1 MAFKLPIP
9 GGLKKDQKSVDKAG
23 VPLKADA
30 KPGDSLSNLS
40 QSPLNKPAP
49 KPAAKSGGG
58 FNLFGLGKQKPVA
71 PKKALGPI
79 TTTTAQ
85 TTSQTT
91 QQGPA
96 TNSGFSSTANKTQ
109 KIAAAVA
116 ATKVTKP
123 KKVTK
128 GAFKLPIIGDKPLI
142 NQLIVLLVI
151 AGIFVLLAIAATV
164 YYQIKKDHAST
175 YTNITSQLQFHTQ
188 RLAKSGGLAA
198 RGDAVSFPQLQDSR
212 DEFQRYLDTLNNGGE
227 AFSTQVPSARVSEEL
242 TSRLEELTKRFADSS
257 NAATSILAAK
267 TDLTDLSRNI
277 AQVRSGAE
285 ELAALS
291 QDLTGLMQQSGAS
304 PAQILKVNRLTFY
317 AERLGRGS
325 AEILGSDIID
335 PEVPFLMGKD
345 TNDFRELIKALE
357 SGSDALGITA
367 LRDGDTKARVAK
379 LREQFALFEQNI
391 QPILGNVQKLV
402 SARQSGRALQQGSE
416 QLLGNVEQMQ
426 QALAVEKNSF
436 PLLLALLFG
445 LLALATLALLAVVF
459 LGDARRR
466 AAESEAENKRNQ
478 EAILRLLNEMGDL
491 ADGDLTIRA
500 KVTEDITGAIADSM
514 NYTIDELR
522 TLVTGVN
529 NASNSVSVRSQ
540 QAQAVSVQLLDA
552 AEKQSKEIQNTTQ
565 DVLRVAETLTLVS
578 ASAEESSQVAMR
590 SLAAAD
596 KGRMAVQ
603 NSITGMND
611 IREQIQETSKRI
623 KRLGESSQ
631 EIGEIVELISDITEQ
646 TNVLALNAAIQAASA
661 GEAGRGFSVVAE
673 EVQRL
678 AERSGE
684 ATKQIGAI
692 VKTIQA
698 DTQDAVA
705 AMEKSTTGVVEGA
718 KLSDAAGQAL
728 SEIDLVTKNL
738 AGLIQKISDDTQ
750 TQATS
755 ANKVARNMQDILEI
769 NRQTSV
775 GTQQTAT
782 SIKDLADVAS
792 DLKASVSG
800 FKL

>member
-1 MAFKLPIP
+1 MAFKLPSLMNKDKKKTGTSPGAATP
-9 GGLKKDQKSVDKAG
+9 GGKPSGSLISSLFGRKKKNTLVISPGIARMELPAAG
-23 VPLKADA
+23 GTTTGTGGTTGAQTRTLKAE
-30 KPGDSLSNLS
+30 
-40 QSPLNKPAP
+40 
-49 KPAAKSGGG
+49 
-58 FNLFGLGKQKPVA
+58 V
-71 PKKALGPI
+71 
-79 TTTTAQ
+79 
-85 TTSQTT
+85 
-91 QQGPA
+91 
-96 TNSGFSSTANKTQ
+96 
-109 KIAAAVA
+109 AAATVGKL
-116 ATKVTKP
+116 TK
-123 KKVTK
+123 K
-128 GAFKLPIIGDKPLI
+128 GGEFKLPLIGNRPI
-142 NQLIVLLVI
+142 EQQLPI
-151 AGIFVLLAIAATV
+151 LLAIAGLFGALS
-164 YYQIKKDHAST
+164 IGAIFLDARSRSDIST
-175 YTNITSQLQFHTQ
+175 FTNITSQLQYHTQ
-188 RLAKSGGLAA
+188 RLAKSAGLAA
-198 RGDAVSFPQLQDSR
+198 RGDLASFPQLQDSR
-212 DEFQRYLDTLNNGGE
+212 DEFQRYLEVLNNGGE
-227 AFSTQVPSARVSEEL
+227 AFNTTAPSARVSEEL
-242 TSRLEELTKRFADSS
+242 TSRLAELSKRFLDSS

-267 TDLTDLSRNI
+267 NDLSELSRNI
-277 AQVRSGAE
+277 AQVRAGSE
-285 ELAALS
+285 ELAELS
-291 QDLTGLMQQSGAS
+291 QDLTGLMQQSGA
-304 PAQILKVNRLTFY
+304 PPVQVLKVNRLTFLS
-317 AERLGRGS
+317 ERLGRGS
-325 AEILGSDIID
+325 AEILGGEIID
-335 PEVPFLMGKD
+335 PTVPFLMGKD

-357 SGSDALGITA
+357 SGSDALGISA
-367 LRDGDTKARVAK
+367 LRDGDAKAKVAK
-379 LREQFALFEQNI
+379 LRESFNKFEENI
-391 QPILGNVQKLV
+391 KPILGSVQKLV

-416 QLLGNVEQMQ
+416 QLLGTVEQLQ
-426 QALAVEKNSF
+426 AALAAEKQSI
-436 PLLLALLFG
+436 LLILAFVFGALAL
-445 LLALATLALLAVVF
+445 VF
-459 LGDARRR
+459 LGLIATLFLSDARKR
-466 AAESEAENKRNQ
+466 AAESESENKRNQ

-529 NASNSVSVRSQ
+529 NASTSVSAKSQ

-552 AEKQSKEIQNTTQ
+552 AEKQSKEIQETTQ
-565 DVLRVAETLTLVS
+565 QVLGVAQTLATVS
-578 ASAEESSQVAMR
+578 SSAEESSQVAMR
-590 SLAAAD
+590 SLAASD
-596 KGRMAVQ
+596 KGRLAVQ
-603 NSITGMND
+603 NSISGMND

-728 SEIDLVTKNL
+728 SEIDTVTKNL
-738 AGLIQKISDDTQ
+738 ANLIQRISADTQ
-750 TQATS
+750 AQATL
-755 ANKVARNMQDILEI
+755 ANKVARNMQEILEI
-769 NRQTSV
+769 NRQTTT

-782 SIKDLADVAS
+782 SIKELADVAS

>member
-1 MAFKLPIP
+1 MALKLPVP
-9 GGLKKDQKSVDKAG
+9 GSLNKAEN
-23 VPLKADA
+23 PADNPAASINAAA
-30 KPGDSLSNLS
+30 KPAGT
-40 QSPLNKPAP
+40 QPLP
-49 KPAAKSGGG
+49 
-58 FNLFGLGKQKPVA
+58 
-71 PKKALGPI
+71 PKKAPVKAEAKPAKNADGGFSLFGFGKKK
-79 TTTTAQ
+79 TTIPNAATPLISVQ

-91 QQGPA
+91 LQGPA
-96 TNSGFSSTANKTQ
+96 TNSGFDAAANKTQ

-123 KKVTK
+123 KKVTR
-128 GAFKLPIIGDKPLI
+128 GIFKLPLIGEKPLV
-142 NQLIVLLVI
+142 NQLVILLVI
-151 AGIFVLLAIAATV
+151 TAIFVLFAIGATV
-164 YYQIKKDHAST
+164 YYQIKKDQAST

-198 RGDAVSFPQLQDSR
+198 RGDAISFPQLQDSR
-212 DEFQRYLDTLNNGGE
+212 DEFQRYLDVLNTGGE
-227 AFSTQVPSARVSEEL
+227 AFSATVPSARVSEEL
-242 TSRLEELTKRFADSS
+242 TSRLEELTKRFQDSS
-257 NAATSILAAK
+257 SAATSILAAK
-267 TDLTDLSRNI
+267 TDLTDLSRNV

-291 QDLTGLMQQSGAS
+291 QDLTGLMQQSNAPPS
-304 PAQILKVNRLTFY
+304 QILKVNRLTFY

-325 AEILGSDIID
+325 AEILGSDVID

-357 SGSDALGITA
+357 SGSDALGINA

-416 QLLGNVEQMQ
+416 QLLANVEQLQ
-426 QALAVEKNSF
+426 GALDVEKNNF

-445 LLALATLALLAVVF
+445 LLALATLSLLAVVF

-738 AGLIQKISDDTQ
+738 AGLIQKISDDAQ
-750 TQATS
+750 AQATS